1 MAICQKQLYTST
13 NNRKA
18 SQQKLSLDLKVYSL
32 GYSAKAANSLLDY
45 RVELMKERRETIAWW
60 NQQLST
66 VVLMIDMPFP

>member
-45 RVELMKERRETIAWW
+45 RVKLMKERRETIA
-60 NQQLST
+60 
-66 VVLMIDMPFP
+66 